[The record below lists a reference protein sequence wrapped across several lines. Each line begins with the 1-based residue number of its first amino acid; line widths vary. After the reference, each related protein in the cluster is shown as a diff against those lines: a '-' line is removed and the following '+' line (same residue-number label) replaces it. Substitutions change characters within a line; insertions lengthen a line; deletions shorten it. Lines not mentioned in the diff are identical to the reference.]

1 MAEHLKI
8 MNKRMVLLNPVSHTH
23 ILFSYFVILFRN
35 LLISKNCKLKMI
47 NKMKI
52 SSNKMKT
59 RSSKQQS
66 MNLKLNKIRTKTRQ
80 KMIILTQEQVRFHYL
95 QIKLQPP
102 MLHNLKE
109 KFKLSNPRRNTLFL
123 HRILV
128 QKVAQI

>member
-8 MNKRMVLLNPVSHTH
+8 MNKRMVLLNPVSYTH

-35 LLISKNCKLKMI
+35 LLISKNCKLKMS

-102 MLHNLKE
+102 KLNNLKE
-109 KFKLSNPRRNTLFL
+109 KFKLSNPQRNTLFL